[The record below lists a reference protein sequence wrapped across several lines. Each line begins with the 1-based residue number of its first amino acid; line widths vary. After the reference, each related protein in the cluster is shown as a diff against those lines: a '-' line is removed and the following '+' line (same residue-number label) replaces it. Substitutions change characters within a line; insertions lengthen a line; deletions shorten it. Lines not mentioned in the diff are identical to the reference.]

1 MHPRPR
7 PHPHP
12 ALLPRRTLDD
22 RPSTPSPAPS
32 PQMPDWAEARRDP
45 IPLPVTGC
53 AAAKVYPGGR
63 PPRFNKHMYS
73 SSSMVGGWWNDPL
86 FAELNRRTSPYPY
99 PTSCP
104 TPSPRPRLAPHLRHA
119 LLLARV
125 SLPSVHAVPSPVRAP
140 PPFPL
145 ATFLLPRSTHR
156 PPHRRC
162 AAGHGAHRC
171 QSCRQSGRANRPRP
185 RLAPSGTTSICTGPT
200 STTSSCVNGQPT
212 PNRIANPNP
221 NANPNPKSPHLPV
234 PEPGTASCALFRSS
248 SGASLRSRTCQPQTG
263 CCEHS
268 EPRGLSVRFAPARG
282 HRPEGDT
289 GVILVRPYAR
299 ASPVGRLGRVA
310 YETCCTRVYKYS
322 RV

>member
-145 ATFLLPRSTHR
+145 ATSLLPRGAHR
-156 PPHRRC
+156 PPAAQPTAAAPQDTGHTAAR
-162 AAGHGAHRC
+162 AAGSRAGQIDLVPDWLLLA
-171 QSCRQSGRANRPRP
+171 RQAYVRARPQQPAAAPTVSLP
-185 RLAPSGTTSICTGPT
+185 RTASRTRTPT
-200 STTSSCVNGQPT
+200 QTQT
-212 PNRIANPNP
+212 PN
-221 NANPNPKSPHLPV
+221 PHTFPL

-268 EPRGLSVRFAPARG
+268 EPRGLSVRFLPPRPPARG
-282 HRPEGDT
+282 
-289 GVILVRPYAR
+289 
-299 ASPVGRLGRVA
+299 
-310 YETCCTRVYKYS
+310 CM
-322 RV
+322 